1 MGIIGTIFIGLI
13 VGLLARFLKPG
24 DDSMGWIM
32 TILLGIGGSL
42 AATYGGQA
50 LGIYQAG
57 EGAGFLGALVG
68 AVVLLVMLLAYRSAA
83 VHIFPSTCEG
93 SAKATY
99 EAAACGLPQI
109 TTRESGDVVQDGR
122 PAQPQVAAGKLHS
135 YANPDHEIRIRD
147 RLATELPETVFIT
160 AAT

>member
-42 AATYGGQA
+42 LATYGGQA
-50 LGIYQAG
+50 LGLYRAG

-68 AVVLLVMLLAYRSAA
+68 AIILLV
-83 VHIFPSTCEG
+83 VF
-93 SAKATY
+93 
-99 EAAACGLPQI
+99 GL
-109 TTRESGDVVQDGR
+109 
-122 PAQPQVAAGKLHS
+122 
-135 YANPDHEIRIRD
+135 IRKK
-147 RLATELPETVFIT
+147 
-160 AAT
+160 

>member
-50 LGIYQAG
+50 LGIYQVG
-57 EGAGFLGALVG
+57 QTAGFIGAVIG
-68 AVVLLVMLLAYRSAA
+68 AVVLLVGFNLLRK
-83 VHIFPSTCEG
+83 G
-93 SAKATY
+93 
-99 EAAACGLPQI
+99 
-109 TTRESGDVVQDGR
+109 
-122 PAQPQVAAGKLHS
+122 
-135 YANPDHEIRIRD
+135 
-147 RLATELPETVFIT
+147 
-160 AAT
+160 

>member
-32 TILLGIGGSL
+32 TIILGIAGSL

-57 EGAGFLGALVG
+57 EGAGFIG
-68 AVVLLVMLLAYRSAA
+68 AVVGAIILLVIYGMVKKKS
-83 VHIFPSTCEG
+83 
-93 SAKATY
+93 
-99 EAAACGLPQI
+99 
-109 TTRESGDVVQDGR
+109 
-122 PAQPQVAAGKLHS
+122 
-135 YANPDHEIRIRD
+135 
-147 RLATELPETVFIT
+147 
-160 AAT
+160 